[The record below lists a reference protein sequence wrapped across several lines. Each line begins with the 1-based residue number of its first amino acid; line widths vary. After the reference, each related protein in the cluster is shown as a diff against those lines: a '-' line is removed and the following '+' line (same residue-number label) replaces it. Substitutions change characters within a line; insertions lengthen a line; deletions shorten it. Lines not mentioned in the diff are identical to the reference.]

1 MGQFFVRNNE
11 AFAAVCLV
19 SPVSHTRKFR
29 PSASFWEAT
38 RIAFNSLH
46 KNKLRSFLTLLGIIL
61 ATTTLI
67 AVTALIHGMN
77 LYISDKVSNM
87 GADGFRIVRMAWF
100 GPWDPKKFYEM
111 MKRNPE
117 IKRDEYEFVESHA
130 TLLKGVGMMV
140 SRRARVAYKGDSM
153 EDVDVEGVTD
163 NIPAINNVQVG
174 IGRGIT
180 PEEARRHAPVIF
192 IGNDVRARFFQSVD
206 PIDKTIQVEGT
217 PYQVVGVAKELGS
230 VFGNSQD
237 NFVMIPV
244 ESYFKTYGAHT
255 GIRLVAKAIDQ
266 EHLAEAQDETRT
278 LLRAYRHL
286 RPGQDDNFSIFASEA
301 FVTLWE
307 RLTSAI
313 AAMAV
318 GIVSVFML
326 VGGIVIMNIML
337 VSVTER
343 TREIGVRKALGAR
356 RKDILLQ
363 FLIESV
369 ILSLAGGLIGLMCG
383 ALAAMALSALFG
395 ATLKVTA
402 GYVVLSIFVSS
413 AVGIISGWY
422 PARRAARLDPV
433 AALRAE

>member
-1 MGQFFVRNNE
+1 MS
-11 AFAAVCLV
+11 LV
-19 SPVSHTRKFR
+19 SHPRKFR

-38 RIAFNSLH
+38 RIAFNSLG

-77 LYISDKVSNM
+77 VYISDKVSNM

-100 GPWDPKKFYEM
+100 GPWDPKKFYDM

-117 IKRDEYEFVESHA
+117 IKRDEYEFIKGQT
-130 TLLKGVGMMV
+130 TLLKDVGMMV
-140 SRRARVAYKGDSM
+140 SRRTRISYKGDSM
-153 EDVDVEGVTD
+153 DDVDVEGVTE

-180 PEEARRHAPVIF
+180 AEEARRHAAVTY
-192 IGNDVRARFFQSVD
+192 IGNDVSTRFFAGVD
-206 PIDKTIQVEGT
+206 PVGKTIEVEGT
-217 PYQVVGVAKELGS
+217 PYEVVGVAKELGS

-255 GIRLVAKAIDQ
+255 GIRLIAKAIDQ
-266 EHLAEAQDETRT
+266 QHLAEAQDETRT
-278 LLRAYRHL
+278 LLRSYRHL
-286 RPGQDDNFSIFASEA
+286 GPGQDDNFSIFASEA
-301 FVTLWE
+301 FVSLWE
-307 RLTSAI
+307 RLTATI

-337 VSVTER
+337 AVVTER
-343 TREIGVRKALGAR
+343 THEIGIRKSLGAR
-356 RKDILLQ
+356 RRDILNQ
-363 FLIESV
+363 FLVES
-369 ILSLAGGLIGLMCG
+369 SC
-383 ALAAMALSALFG
+383 LAATGGFAGVVIAWMLAVLVRNVTSVPMALPWSSVFLGVGLSAMVGLF
-395 ATLKVTA
+395 
-402 GYVVLSIFVSS
+402 F
-413 AVGIISGWY
+413 GIY
-422 PARRAARLDPV
+422 PARRAAFLDPIE
-433 AALRAE
+433 ALRVEK

>member
-1 MGQFFVRNNE
+1 M
-11 AFAAVCLV
+11 
-19 SPVSHTRKFR
+19 SHTRKFR

-38 RIAFNSLH
+38 RIAFGSLH

-77 LYISDKVSNM
+77 VYISDKVSNM

-117 IKRDEYEFVESHA
+117 IQRDEYEFVKSQA
-130 TLLKGVGMMV
+130 TLLKDIGIMV
-140 SRRARVAYKGDSM
+140 SKRTRVSYKGDSM

-163 NIPAINNVQVG
+163 NIPAINNVQVEL
-174 IGRGIT
+174 GRGIT
-180 PEEARRHAPVIF
+180 PEEARRHASVIF
-192 IGNDVRARFFQSVD
+192 IGSDLRNRFFPTVD
-206 PIDKTIQVEGT
+206 PVGKMIEVEGT

-244 ESYFKTYGAHT
+244 DSYFKTYGARS
-255 GIRLVAKAIDQ
+255 GIRLIAKAIDQ
-266 EHLAEAQDETRT
+266 AHLAEAQDETRT
-278 LLRAYRHL
+278 LLRSYRHL

-318 GIVSVFML
+318 GIVSVFMV

-337 VSVTER
+337 AVVTER
-343 TREIGVRKALGAR
+343 THEIGIRKSLGAR
-356 RKDILLQ
+356 RRDIMNQ
-363 FLIESV
+363 FLVES
-369 ILSLAGGLIGLMCG
+369 AC
-383 ALAAMALSALFG
+383 LAASGGFAGVVIAWAIAVLVRNVTAVPMALPW
-395 ATLKVTA
+395 T
-402 GYVVLSIFVSS
+402 SIFLG
-413 AVGIISGWY
+413 VGLSGMVGLFFGIY
-422 PARRAARLDPV
+422 PARRAARLDPIE
-433 AALRAE
+433 ALRVEK